1 MDYLLRNAH
10 TSFDQP
16 LGKSSIANRAL
27 KRKNPF
33 SSVEGNR
40 PLIQRQFIVPKKVVA
55 IREALVKK
63 LFSGV
68 SGLNCHNTTTIYCA
82 EEGGLRREET
92 LW

>member
-27 KRKNPF
+27 KRINPF

-40 PLIQRQFIVPKKVVA
+40 PLIQRQFSVLKKVVQQRSFGEEVVLVSLELVVED
-55 IREALVKK
+55 RE
-63 LFSGV
+63 
-68 SGLNCHNTTTIYCA
+68 T
-82 EEGGLRREET
+82 
-92 LW
+92 

>member
-40 PLIQRQFIVPKKVVA
+40 PLIQRQFTVLKKVVQQ
-55 IREALVKK
+55 RSFGEEVVLVSLELVVVKK
-63 LFSGV
+63 LFSGLLA
-68 SGLNCHNTTTIYCA
+68 G
-82 EEGGLRREET
+82 
-92 LW
+92 